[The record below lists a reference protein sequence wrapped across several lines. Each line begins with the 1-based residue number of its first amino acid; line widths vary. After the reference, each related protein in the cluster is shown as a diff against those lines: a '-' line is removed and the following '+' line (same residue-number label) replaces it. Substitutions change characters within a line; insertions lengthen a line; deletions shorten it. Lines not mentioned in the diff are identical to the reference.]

1 VSEAERRPEPN
12 SAEVPERLSD
22 RRRLI
27 QRAIKDGGP
36 PPPGLE
42 DVALR
47 IAIRQAALRW
57 IVALYVLGFVVEVL
71 LILVEHRTGTRLRDG
86 AIAVLFLALGYQQWR
101 VGQRAKAAV
110 ERWDVPADG

>member
-1 VSEAERRPEPN
+1 
-12 SAEVPERLSD
+12 
-22 RRRLI
+22 
-27 QRAIKDGGP
+27 
-36 PPPGLE
+36 
-42 DVALR
+42 VALR

-57 IVALYVLGFVVEVL
+57 IVALYVVGFVVEVL
-71 LILVEHRTGTRLRDG
+71 LIIVESSTGARLRDG